1 MIELSSVNYVKNSSN
16 SMGKLTRRR
25 VRRTRRGVSRGV
37 SRGVRGGSDY
47 EGQLTL
53 REDNE
58 KSSDSL

>member
-1 MIELSSVNYVKNSSN
+1 
-16 SMGKLTRRR
+16 MGRKTRRR
-25 VRRTRRGVSRGV
+25 VRRRRRTR
-37 SRGVRGGSDY
+37 RGGSDY